1 MRLLIW
7 FLSGPPE
14 FLDYVFFSSIV
25 RLDQPSTYEV
35 KLWMFD
41 LRYESPH
48 KQRGWSRLSQQ
59 PSQTHHL

>member
-14 FLDYVFFSSIV
+14 FLDYVFFLQLS
-25 RLDQPSTYEV
+25 DQTSTSEV

-48 KQRGWSRLSQQ
+48 KQRGWS
-59 PSQTHHL
+59 